1 MESKDQNRRETS
13 REHVSRIDRGY
24 YRRASPLRWWRA
36 WLCVA
41 GLVAAAAWSAWGW
54 VDGPRHLAP
63 GPVVAAHARW
73 ESDCSACHVP
83 FTPIKKD
90 TWLST
95 DRTRAVMDAKCEAC
109 HRSAAHHP
117 LQVAAEAGSC
127 ASCHADH
134 QGRIA
139 DISRVADHTCTDCH
153 ADIAK
158 HRLAALADT
167 EAPAVAPSAVNTPIT
182 RFDDE
187 HHPPFASL
195 ATDPGKLKFS
205 HGRHMTAGL
214 VFGGPS
220 RDGPLTYAKLSS
232 ADRAR
237 LMPAG
242 AAENDLVQLSC
253 ASCHEFASTSSAVD
267 VREVSTLLTAAK
279 PGAYA
284 LPVSFERHC
293 VACHALPYD
302 PAAPERTM
310 PHGLDAEATRRFLVT
325 ALLEASATGQAALDA
340 PVRPDALPANV
351 PPDSPPL
358 ATLRD
363 ELRGRVN
370 VARTFTRGVCGKC
383 HDVADARL
391 PAAALLH
398 AAGHAADDGP
408 ETWFRV
414 PPVGV
419 PAVWLAKSRF
429 DHVAHKSFDCRQCHA
444 AAFPAAAGTGV
455 AAPGGA
461 AAAVSPLD
469 NATVMI
475 AGRESCTGCHAPA
488 AVDTAGRTVGGARF
502 DCVECHGYHG
512 LGPHGP
518 APRHALVPGV
528 VAGPHAGGSP

>member
-1 MESKDQNRRETS
+1 MEPHDADRRTTS
-13 REHVSRIDRGY
+13 REQVSRIDRGY
-24 YRRASPLRWWRA
+24 YRRASPLRAWRT
-36 WLCVA
+36 WLCGA
-41 GLVAAAAWSAWGW
+41 GLVAAAAWTAWGW
-54 VDGPRHLAP
+54 FDGPRHLAP

-73 ESDCSACHVP
+73 ERDCNACHVP
-83 FTPIKKD
+83 FTPIKEN

-95 DRTRAVMDAKCEAC
+95 AGTRAAMDAKCEAC

-117 LQVAAEAGSC
+117 LEVAAEVGSC

-134 QGRIA
+134 QGRGA
-139 DISRVADHTCTDCH
+139 DISRVADHTCTACH
-153 ADIAK
+153 ADITK
-158 HRLAALADT
+158 HRLPALAGA
-167 EAPAVAPSAVNTPIT
+167 EAPAVAASAVTTPIT

-187 HHPPFASL
+187 HHPPFVSL
-195 ATDPGKLKFS
+195 AADPGKLKFS

-214 VFGGPS
+214 VFGGPA
-220 RDGPLTYAKLSS
+220 REGPFTYAKLAP
-232 ADRAR
+232 ADRPR
-237 LMPAG
+237 LMPSG
-242 AAENDLVQLSC
+242 AAAADLVQLSC
-253 ASCHEFASTSSAVD
+253 ASCHEFASTQSSD
-267 VREVSTLLTAAK
+267 EVRQVSTAITAAQ

-302 PAAPERTM
+302 PAAPDRTM

-325 ALLEASATGQAALDA
+325 ALLEASAAGQAALDA
-340 PVRPDALPANV
+340 PPRPDALPANV
-351 PPDSPPL
+351 PADTRPL

-363 ELRGRVN
+363 ELRGRVD
-370 VARTFTRGVCGKC
+370 VSRTFTRGVCGKC
-383 HDVADARL
+383 HEVADARL

-398 AAGHAADDGP
+398 AAGQPANDGP

-419 PAVWLAKSRF
+419 PAVWLTKSRF
-429 DHVAHKSFDCRQCHA
+429 DHVPHRAFDCRQCHA
-444 AAFPAAAGTGV
+444 AAYPDAAGTT
-455 AAPGGA
+455 
-461 AAAVSPLD
+461 AAVSPID

-488 AVDTAGRTVGGARF
+488 GVDAAGRTVGGVRF

-518 APRHALVPGV
+518 TPAHALVPGV
-528 VAGPHAGGSP
+528 GGSGGAQVSR

>member
-1 MESKDQNRRETS
+1 MEPHAPNRRATS
-13 REHVSRIDRGY
+13 REQVSRIDRGY
-24 YRRASPLRWWRA
+24 YRRASPLRSWRT

-41 GLVAAAAWSAWGW
+41 GLVAAAGWSAWGW
-54 VDGPRHLAP
+54 FDGPRHLAP

-73 ESDCSACHVP
+73 ERDCNACHVP
-83 FTPIKKD
+83 FTPIKED

-95 DRTRAVMDAKCEAC
+95 DRTRAAMDAKCESC

-117 LQVAAEAGSC
+117 LQVAAEVGSC

-134 QGRIA
+134 RGRGA
-139 DISRVADHTCTDCH
+139 DISRVADRTCTECH
-153 ADIAK
+153 ADIEK
-158 HRLAALADT
+158 HRLPALAGT
-167 EAPAVAPSAVNTPIT
+167 EAASVAPSAVTMPIT

-195 ATDPGKLKFS
+195 AADPGKLKFS

-220 RDGPLTYAKLSS
+220 RDGPLTYAKL
-232 ADRAR
+232 APGDRAR

-242 AAENDLVQLSC
+242 AAEMDLVQLSC
-253 ASCHEFASTSSAVD
+253 ASCHEFASSQSAGD
-267 VREVSTLLTAAK
+267 VRQVSGQLTAAQ

-340 PVRPDALPANV
+340 PVPPPALPANA
-351 PPDSPPL
+351 PPDPPPL

-363 ELRGRVN
+363 ELRGRVD
-370 VARTFTRGVCGKC
+370 VSRTFTRGVCGKC
-383 HDVADARL
+383 HEVADARL

-398 AAGHAADDGP
+398 AAGQAADEGP

-419 PAVWLAKSRF
+419 PAVWLTKSRF
-429 DHVAHKSFDCRQCHA
+429 DHVPHRAFDCRHCHA
-444 AAFPAAAGTGV
+444 AAYPDAAGTTT
-455 AAPGGA
+455 GA
-461 AAAVSPLD
+461 IAVSPLD

-475 AGRESCTGCHAPA
+475 AGRESCTGCHGPA
-488 AVDTAGRTVGGARF
+488 GVDAEGRTVGGARF

-512 LGPHGP
+512 LGPHGGT
-518 APRHALVPGV
+518 APHALVPGV
-528 VAGPHAGGSP
+528 VAGANARVSP